1 MQIANIPDYMTE
13 TERFGPAKHSYTE
26 DEKIRIMEKINEI
39 YANNPSW
46 IEELVRNVLQD
57 RIADARNNPK
67 LKEQAKNRE
76 SCLNLLRK
84 EVPIK
89 DFTYLETEEFLEVAK
104 NKGEFAAYLSYYN
117 SRHNVNGNICEM
129 Y

>member
-1 MQIANIPDYMTE
+1 MTE